1 VRGRNGGIPSLRAT
15 ANWRGAMISSARS
28 LRKQS
33 TSTRRSVP
41 VGARQLFAVIAA
53 EEAGALRR
61 RRRISPAPSP
71 VTASVLNSERRKTAL
86 VRNPISVG
94 ERR

>member
-1 VRGRNGGIPSLRAT
+1 
-15 ANWRGAMISSARS
+15 
-28 LRKQS
+28 
-33 TSTRRSVP
+33 
-41 VGARQLFAVIAA
+41 VIAA